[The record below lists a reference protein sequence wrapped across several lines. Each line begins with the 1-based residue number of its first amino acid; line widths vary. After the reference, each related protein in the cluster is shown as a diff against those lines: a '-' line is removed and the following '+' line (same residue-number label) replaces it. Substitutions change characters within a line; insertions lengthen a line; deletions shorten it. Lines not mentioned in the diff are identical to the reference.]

1 MEHQTKQCNGLIAHF
16 VGENI
21 TCVRDTKTGKFV
33 NKTAWKKVTEKQ
45 ALAKAYA
52 VVALQP
58 INKGYNRGYNRGYNT
73 VNRGNSVLSF
83 VMIGALLAV
92 LTMLLMPAINERQEQ
107 YERVTSDATINS
119 VSCDKASC
127 NNFDYTK
134 GVN

>member
-1 MEHQTKQCNGLIAHF
+1 MKHQTKQCGGLIAHF

-33 NKTAWKKVTEKQ
+33 NKAAWKKATEKQ

-58 INKGYNRGYNRGYNT
+58 INKGYNR
-73 VNRGNSVLSF
+73 VNKGNSVLSF
-83 VMIGALLAV
+83 VTIGALLAV
-92 LTMLLMPAINERQEQ
+92 LSILLIPTIKERQAQ
-107 YERVTSDATINS
+107 YEHVTSEAVVNS
-119 VSCDKASC
+119 VSCDKATC